1 MMRLMGSS
9 RSDLAGRIG
18 QRIAAFC
25 LVWRR
30 DAQSHLPLL
39 IILGGLP
46 PAELPF
52 TLRHGDLSGI
62 DFCLAYCHDF
72 CHTFLIGPGPL
83 AQSVEQRTFNP
94 WVVGSI
100 PTGPTLALYYS
111 TSSLTYRVR
120 LLLDRCSADA

>member
-18 QRIAAFC
+18 HTIAAFC

-39 IILGGLP
+39 IIFGGLP

-52 TLRHGDLSGI
+52 TLHHETFRVSTFVLS
-62 DFCLAYCHDF
+62 FVM
-72 CHTFLIGPGPL
+72 T
-83 AQSVEQRTFNP
+83 SV
-94 WVVGSI
+94 I
-100 PTGPTLALYYS
+100 PF
-111 TSSLTYRVR
+111 
-120 LLLDRCSADA
+120 